1 MTTAALII
9 VNAGL
14 DVLLLCGLAYHMAHV
29 RHLRA
34 HTQYHETPEA
44 FVLWQAATAQ
54 PGQPVAIGDNV
65 PAESHVSTT
74 QSL

>member
-1 MTTAALII
+1 MTTAAIII

-14 DVLLLCGLAYHMAHV
+14 DVLLLCGLAYHMAHA

-44 FVLWQAATAQ
+44 FVLWQAVTARLD
-54 PGQPVAIGDNV
+54 QPVAVAGNI
-65 PAESHVSTT
+65 PAESHAITT
-74 QSL
+74 QSP